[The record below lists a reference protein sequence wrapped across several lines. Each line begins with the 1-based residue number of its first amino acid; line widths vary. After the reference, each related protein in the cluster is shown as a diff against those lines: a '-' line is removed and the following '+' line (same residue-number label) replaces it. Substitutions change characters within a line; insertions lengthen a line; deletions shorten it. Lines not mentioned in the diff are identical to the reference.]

1 MKFAILSDIHANL
14 EALQNVLR
22 DIEQQGVEKI
32 HFLGD
37 VVGYGCN
44 PNKCIK
50 MVNEHCEIKLLGNH
64 DYAAMGL
71 ESTSSFNQMAQ
82 TSMEWTIEKLKKKSL
97 AILADF
103 EMEAVYLD
111 YNLVHA
117 SPGHPEEWNYILNRD
132 QAAEEFDMF
141 DESVCFLG
149 HSHLPV
155 IFIQDADGVISQS
168 SSKKLQINDD
178 NRYIINVGSVGQP
191 RDNDPRSCY
200 VIVDHENRQIEYRRV
215 EYDIGKVQEKMRKAM
230 LPDFLIERIAVGR

>member
-71 ESTSSFNQMAQ
+71 ESTSSFNQIAQ
-82 TSMEWTIEKLKKKSL
+82 TSMEWTIAKLKKKSL
-97 AILADF
+97 EILADF
-103 EMEAVYLD
+103 ELQGTYLD

-117 SPGHPEEWNYILNRD
+117 SPGHPEEWNYILNRE
-132 QAAEEFDMF
+132 QAIAEFENFN
-141 DESVCFLG
+141 ESVCFMG

-155 IFIQDADGVISQS
+155 IFIQDNDGNITQS
-168 SSKKLQINDD
+168 NRKNLKLKDGSK
-178 NRYIINVGSVGQP
+178 YIVNVGSVGQP

-200 VIVDHENRQIEYRRV
+200 VVVDHDSREVEYRRV
-215 EYDIGKVQEKMRKAM
+215 EYDIEKVQEKMRKAM
-230 LPDFLIERIAVGR
+230 LPSFLIERIAVGR

>member
-14 EALQNVLR
+14 EALKNVLR

-50 MVNEHCEIKLLGNH
+50 LVNEHCEIKLLGNH

-71 ESTSSFNQMAQ
+71 ESTSSFNQVAQ
-82 TSMEWTIEKLKKKSL
+82 TSMEWTIEKLTKKSL
-97 AILADF
+97 RTLADF
-103 EMEAVYLD
+103 ELDAVYLD
-111 YNLVHA
+111 YRLVHA
-117 SPGHPEEWNYILNRD
+117 SPGHPEQWNYILNRD
-132 QAAEEFDMF
+132 QAAEEFDKF

-155 IFIQDADGVISQS
+155 IFILDEEGSITQSGRQKLTISD
-168 SSKKLQINDD
+168 KE
-178 NRYIINVGSVGQP
+178 RYIVNVGSVGQP

-200 VIVDHENRQIEYRRV
+200 VIVDHENREIEYRRV
-215 EYDIGKVQEKMRKAM
+215 EYDINKVQEKMRKAM